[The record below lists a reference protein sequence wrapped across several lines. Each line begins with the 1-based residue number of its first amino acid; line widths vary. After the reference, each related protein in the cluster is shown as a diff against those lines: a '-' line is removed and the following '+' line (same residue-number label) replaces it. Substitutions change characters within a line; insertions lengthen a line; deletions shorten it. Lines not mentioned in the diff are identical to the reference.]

1 VSRSDTHRV
10 ADMLMATGEITE
22 ITARGRAAFDADVA
36 LRRAVERCLEILG
49 EAAKAIS
56 PELRDEHPDVPWA
69 AMAKIRDRL
78 SHHYHRIDPAQLRVV
93 AETDIPALADQ
104 LRRIHSV

>member
-1 VSRSDTHRV
+1 MSRSDTHRV
-10 ADMLMATGEITE
+10 ADMLMAAGEITD

-49 EAAKAIS
+49 EAAKAVS
-56 PELRDEHPDVPWA
+56 PELRDEHPDVPWT

-78 SHHYHRIDPAQLRVV
+78 SHHYHRIDPAQLWVV
-93 AETDIPALADQ
+93 AEIEIPALADQ
-104 LRRIHSV
+104 LRRIHST

>member
-1 VSRSDTHRV
+1 MSRSDTHRV
-10 ADMLMATGEITE
+10 ADMLMAAAEIAD
-22 ITARGRAAFDADVA
+22 ITARGRTAFDADVT

-49 EAAKAIS
+49 EAAKAVS
-56 PELRDEHPDVPWA
+56 TDLRDQHPDVPWA

-78 SHHYHRIDPAQLRVV
+78 SHHYHRIDPAQLWVV

-104 LRRIHSV
+104 LQRIHGS

>member
-1 VSRSDTHRV
+1 MSRSDTHRV
-10 ADMLMATGEITE
+10 ADMLMAAGEITD

-49 EAAKAIS
+49 EAAKAVS
-56 PELRDEHPDVPWA
+56 PELRDEHPDVPWT

-78 SHHYHRIDPAQLRVV
+78 SHHYHRIDPAQLWVV
-93 AETDIPALADQ
+93 AETEIPALADQ
-104 LRRIHSV
+104 LRRIHST